1 MVAEERMEVQV
12 KEQETDEVFEILKE
26 EELGDE
32 EDSELTE
39 ETKKPIMK
47 IEDDDQEPEE
57 KKPFAS
63 EDDDSD
69 EEMNSTTPEMAGAS
83 VVKYNVKT
91 TPYLQRWVWGH
102 LTVYTETRTFVRSLN
117 VHLVFSSYSVKKII
131 DCETAPGSGSRR
143 KSTIKDLKFLTPV
156 RRSTRIQRKSSRLPS
171 MLNDHDTCVSSL
183 AELVQMEGADAN
195 AYIYRKNPAL
205 LEDLPDQPDDFANV
219 CS

>member
-39 ETKKPIMK
+39 ETKKAIMK
-47 IEDDDQEPEE
+47 DDDQEPEE

-102 LTVYTETRTFVRSLN
+102 LTVYTKTYICKKFEC
-117 VHLVFSSYSVKKII
+117 SS
-131 DCETAPGSGSRR
+131 G
-143 KSTIKDLKFLTPV
+143 FL
-156 RRSTRIQRKSSRLPS
+156 IL
-171 MLNDHDTCVSSL
+171 
-183 AELVQMEGADAN
+183 
-195 AYIYRKNPAL
+195 
-205 LEDLPDQPDDFANV
+205 
-219 CS
+219 